1 MQARRDAALLQRQRG
16 LDHASRA
23 GGNHQVADV
32 ALGRTDAPEAGVRS
46 LPSQRLRQ
54 SFDLD
59 RIAQRPGVAV
69 FLEVTD
75 APRID
80 TSVIQRHPPQ
90 FRMSFH
96 ARRRE
101 PGLVGTIFFDLYT
114 SYPTGELSPPPNQ

>member
-32 ALGRTDAPEAGVRS
+32 ALGRTDATEAGVRS
-46 LPSQRLRQ
+46 LASERLRQ

-59 RIAQRPGVAV
+59 RIAQRRGGAV
-69 FLEVTD
+69 CLDVTD

-80 TSVIQRHPPQ
+80 VRRSEEHTSELQSLMRI
-90 FRMSFH
+90 
-96 ARRRE
+96 
-101 PGLVGTIFFDLYT
+101 
-114 SYPTGELSPPPNQ
+114 SYA